1 MLNYQRVFQLDVVQY
16 FLFFRFVAAPAGYL
30 YPIME
35 DNRFLRNSYQK
46 WRGLGRNW
54 QRFLFSGVT
63 YEA

>member
-1 MLNYQRVFQLDVVQY
+1 MNVVRF
-16 FLFFRFVAAPAGYL
+16 FLLFRFVAAPAGYL

-54 QRFLFSGVT
+54 QRFFFSGVT